1 VEYFGPALELVRT
14 GSPYVAGFSSAVL
27 LAGIYLRELRRHYA
41 AEAFTRQERYDEL
54 KTRHDLLAA
63 KCDTVTEKWL
73 RAEQE
78 KAELIR
84 GPRASSRKAGDS

>member
-14 GSPYVAGFSSAVL
+14 GSPYVAGFSSAVC
-27 LAGIYLRELRRHYA
+27 LAGIYLREVRRHFA
-41 AEAFTRQERYDEL
+41 AEALLRQERYDEL
-54 KTRHDLLAA
+54 LARHDLLAA

-73 RAEQE
+73 KAEQE

-84 GPRASSRKAGDS
+84 APRASRKAGDS